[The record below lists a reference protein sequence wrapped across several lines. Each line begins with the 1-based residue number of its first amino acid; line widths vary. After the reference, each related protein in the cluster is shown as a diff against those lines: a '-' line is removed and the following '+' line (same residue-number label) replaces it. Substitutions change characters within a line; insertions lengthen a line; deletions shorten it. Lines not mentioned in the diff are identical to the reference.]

1 MYSDLKTSCL
11 FLPLQSRRSPDTS
24 WPRSSSVTVRTP
36 PAGTGHRRQTKTT
49 WSSSTTEC
57 PRRRARP
64 SPTSPTTCVGRT
76 ASTCCTSTR
85 PKTTRSCPCRT
96 RSDLLAVLRCAPFFF
111 FVQCLTNTRF
121 RCVFHAD
128 FLPVGAAGHNLHQHM
143 SVIKLG

>member
-1 MYSDLKTSCL
+1 MYPEDCFCALNHIYLHTRVQRSENIS
-11 FLPLQSRRSPDTS
+11 FVLPLQSRRSPDTS
-24 WPRSSSVTVRTP
+24 WPRSSSVTVRTSA
-36 PAGTGHRRQTKTT
+36 AGTRRRRQTKTT

-96 RSDLLAVLRCAPFFF
+96 RSDSLAAPRSFYVCSVFDQQS
-111 FVQCLTNTRF
+111 VQVCF
-121 RCVFHAD
+121 
-128 FLPVGAAGHNLHQHM
+128 
-143 SVIKLG
+143 